1 MLCHSVFMITGFN
14 IFHFSPRV
22 LFLNQVIPLKLCKK
36 KCRNYNIHFLKYW
49 HRHFMH
55 PVSFYRTKWMS
66 ALSEQWSRLMQAL
79 DHCRVTQCLHWMIA
93 RNYTGIGRLRRVTQ
107 CRHLTTEESFNTGTG
122 WLKILS
128 VKQYAQA
135 VSCRMHALA
144 LDCRSSNAYIG
155 SRLSNAYIGSRA
167 QVLQY
172 LPCL

>member
-107 CRHLTTEESFNTGTG
+107 YRHWMTKDSFGKTICSSRQLPNACIGSR
-122 WLKILS
+122 LS
-128 VKQYAQA
+128 VVK
-135 VSCRMHALA
+135 
-144 LDCRSSNAYIG
+144 YIG